1 MESAVR
7 PDKTMNA
14 LKPYP
19 SKLYVETT
27 TRCNLRCAMCVKQ
40 AEGAC
45 IPEADMSMDVFRSL
59 QPAFPHIDAL
69 ILNGIGEPLLTPGF
83 IDMIRLARQSMRADA
98 SIRFQTNGMLLSPD
112 MASALVDAGL
122 DTVCLSVDMVSEF
135 GLFHGGEDVGR
146 IVHAFAHLREAAQR
160 SGRPVSIGVEFVL
173 MRDNAESLPRSL
185 EWAAD
190 QGADFA
196 LVSHMLPYDESMA
209 NQELFNPNTEKSM
222 AEFAQWKREAEAL
235 GIDLNAYFG
244 SGWKMIKSPRQQAA
258 LDFVNERRKDALS
271 RNIPIHFS
279 RLLEWSTP
287 EKQAEQEWLRALLD
301 KARAVAEKRG
311 LAVTLP
317 AVAAT
322 HDRQCDFVEQG
333 VAHITATGDVRPCY
347 FLWHE
352 YSCHMDGGR
361 KKVLPKTFGNVAET
375 PILDIWNSEEYR
387 TFRSLVLEYD
397 YPYCSNCSVVPCSDV
412 TGHMGEFQHDCYGAT
427 IPCGHCNWCMG
438 ASYCLL

>member
-1 MESAVR
+1 M
-7 PDKTMNA
+7 TA
-14 LKPYP
+14 LKPYS

-45 IPEADMSMDVFRSL
+45 IPESDMSMDIFRAL
-59 QPAFPHIDAL
+59 APAFPHIDAL

-83 IDMIRLARQSMRADA
+83 SDMIRLARQSMRPDA
-98 SIRFQTNGMLLSPD
+98 SIRFQTNGMLLSAE
-112 MASALVDAGL
+112 MARELVEAGL
-122 DTVCLSVDMVSEF
+122 DTVCLSVDMVSEL

-146 IVHAFAHLREAAQR
+146 IVHTFTHLRDAAEH
-160 SGRPVSIGVEFVL
+160 SGRPLSIGVEFVL
-173 MRDNAESLPRSL
+173 MRDNADSLPRSL

-196 LVSHMLPYDESMA
+196 IVSHMLPYDESMA
-209 NQELFNPNTEKSM
+209 EQEVFNPNTEKSM
-222 AEFAQWKREAEAL
+222 AEFARWKEEAAER
-235 GIDLNAYFG
+235 GIDLNVYFG
-244 SGWKMIKSPRQQAA
+244 SGWKVVKTPEQKAA
-258 LDFVNERRKDALS
+258 LDFVNERRKDALA
-271 RNIPIHFS
+271 RGIPIHFS

-287 EKQAEQEWLRALLD
+287 EKQREQAWLRAILAE
-301 KARAVAEKRG
+301 ARTVADRRG
-311 LAVTLP
+311 LNVTLP
-317 AVAAT
+317 GVAAT

-333 VAHITATGDVRPCY
+333 VAHITASGDVRPCY

-352 YSCHMDGGR
+352 YACHMDGDR
-361 KKVLPKTFGNVAET
+361 KKVLPRTFGNVADT
-375 PILDIWNSEEYR
+375 SILNIWNGEEYR
-387 TFRSLVLEYD
+387 AFRSQVLEYD

-412 TGHMGEFQHDCYGAT
+412 TGHMGEFQQDCYGAT